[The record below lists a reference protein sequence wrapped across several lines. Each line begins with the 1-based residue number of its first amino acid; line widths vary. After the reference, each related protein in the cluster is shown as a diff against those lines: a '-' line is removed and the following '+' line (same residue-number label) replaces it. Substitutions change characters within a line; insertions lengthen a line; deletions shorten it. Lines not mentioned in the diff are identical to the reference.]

1 MVERCCAMAER
12 LTLGIGELPGAEII
26 ARPLINQGLVRFLAI
41 DGDHDARTEAVVQ
54 RIQAEGTAWFGS
66 TTWRGMRVMR
76 ISVCNWRTDE
86 QDVERTIAAVHQAL
100 TEVCGG

>member
-12 LTLGIGELPGAEII
+12 LTVGIGELPGAEVL
-26 ARPLINQGLVRFLAI
+26 ARPQINQGLVRFLAD
-41 DGDHDARTEAVVQ
+41 DGNHDRRTEAVVQ
-54 RIQAEGTAWFGS
+54 RIQAEGTAWFGT

-86 QDVERTIAAVHQAL
+86 HDVERTIAAVDRAL
-100 TEVCGG
+100 TEADAG

>member
-1 MVERCCAMAER
+1 
-12 LTLGIGELPGAEII
+12 
-26 ARPLINQGLVRFLAI
+26 VRFLAD
-41 DGDHDARTEAVVQ
+41 DGDHDRWTEAVVE

-86 QDVERTIAAVHQAL
+86 NDVERTIAAVDRAL
-100 TEVCGG
+100 SEANVD